1 MSPKDPAPHIR
12 ARLPVRLNILWS
24 VEEPR
29 AQPRVLCR
37 SVHMCEPNGSLLPMQ
52 MAGGMCAVIG
62 TASAQNGFELKNT
75 HLVVLRRLPLAQLA
89 VARAGH
95 VLHLEE
101 AVLAPRIS
109 SGSEVK
115 KNHARTPRGTRLRVI
130 ASGAAFAQLP
140 YSSAGLPS
148 CFSKTLYRGEGGS

>member
-1 MSPKDPAPHIR
+1 MS
-12 ARLPVRLNILWS
+12 
-24 VEEPR
+24 
-29 AQPRVLCR
+29 CG
-37 SVHMCEPNGSLLPMQ
+37 SVHMREPNGSLLPMQ
-52 MAGGMCAVIG
+52 MAGGMCAVMG
-62 TASAQNGFELKNT
+62 PSAQNGFELKNT

-115 KNHARTPRGTRLRVI
+115 KNHARTPRGTRRRVI
-130 ASGAAFAQLP
+130 ACGHAFAL
-140 YSSAGLPS
+140 LPS
-148 CFSKTLYRGEGGS
+148 SIAVLPSWLSKPV